1 MKNFKVFKMLA
12 MALVM
17 AMLFSTTAFAD
28 SHDLPHF
35 DFEQMTLNLAP
46 GDHYKL
52 AVDIGDGIHTDYEVY
67 VVGKTSKK
75 TYVWG
80 DFKTGSSKLD
90 VYVGEDETAK
100 RVTLY
105 FYILDTD
112 TWDTVDINVVEPIKS
127 MVPETRKKAYQANKE
142 QQDENQKLLDIYYKK
157 LAEKEAK
164 AKTAAQ

>member
-1 MKNFKVFKMLA
+1 MKKFKFIKTIALALTMTMLC
-12 MALVM
+12 
-17 AMLFSTTAFAD
+17 STTAFAD

-46 GDHYKL
+46 GDHYKF
-52 AVDIGDGIHTDYEVY
+52 AVDIGDGTHTDYEVY

-90 VYVGEDETAK
+90 IYIGEDETAK

-112 TWDTVDINVVEPIKS
+112 TWDTVDINIVDPMNSAVL
-127 MVPETRKKAYQANKE
+127 ETRKKAYAANKE
-142 QQDENQKLLDIYYKK
+142 QQDETQKLLDIYYKK

-164 AKTAAQ
+164 KAAAQ